1 MAAQPNLTARSLFKA
16 MRHAN
21 HGAVRLRLPDG
32 VWETFGQ
39 GEIQCEGRLADWEVA
54 EIIVRR
60 GDIGVAEMFIDGRLE
75 LDRPAGLISWAC
87 ANEAELRRAIY
98 GVAFA
103 LVWDRIRHWRQGNTL
118 KGSKRNIASHY
129 DLGNDFYRLWLD
141 ETLTYS
147 SALFTPETPDLAS
160 AQTAKYERIL
170 KETGARAGD
179 HILEIGCGWGGFFSY
194 AAQRGCRVTAVTISQ
209 KQFEFCRE
217 RIAKEGLGG
226 SVNLALQ
233 DYRQLRG
240 RFDHVVSIEMI
251 EAVGSSYW
259 ATYFAKIRECLKPEG
274 RAVIQ
279 SITIREDL
287 FNAYAKGTD
296 FIQQY
301 VFPGGLLPAP
311 STFERQGGRA
321 GLGVITAHDFAA
333 SYERTCREWRE
344 RFLGVAGDVKSLGF
358 GGEFMR
364 LWEFYLAYC
373 EGAFR
378 SQRVGVSQFT
388 LGPAA

>member
-1 MAAQPNLTARSLFKA
+1 MGPSLTVRSLLKA
-16 MRHAN
+16 MRHAE

-32 VWETFGQ
+32 AWETFGR
-39 GEIQCEGRLADWEVA
+39 GELRCEGRLADWEVA
-54 EIIVRR
+54 EAIARR

-75 LDRPAGLISWAC
+75 LDKPAELIAWAC
-87 ANEAELRRAIY
+87 DNEKELRRAIY

-103 LVWDRIRHWRQGNTL
+103 LIWDRLRHWRQGNTI

-141 ETLTYS
+141 QTLTYS
-147 SALFTPETPDLAS
+147 SALFTPETPDLET
-160 AQTAKYERIL
+160 AQVAKYERIL
-170 KETGARAGD
+170 RETGARAGD

-194 AAQRGCRVTAVTISQ
+194 AAKRGCRVTAVTISQ
-209 KQFEFCRE
+209 RQYEYCRQ
-217 RIAKEGLGG
+217 RIANEGLGG
-226 SVNLALQ
+226 SVELVLE
-233 DYRQLRG
+233 DYRRLG
-240 RFDHVVSIEMI
+240 GKYDHIVSIEMI
-251 EAVGSSYW
+251 EAVGISYW
-259 ATYFAKIRECLKPEG
+259 PTYFAKVRECLKPDG

-287 FNAYAKGTD
+287 FKAYAKGTD

-311 STFERQGGRA
+311 STFEKQGARA
-321 GLGVITAHDFAA
+321 GLGVLDAHDFAA

-344 RFLGVAGDVKSLGF
+344 RFLQAGTDVRRLGF
-358 GGEFMR
+358 GSEFMR

-388 LGPAA
+388 LGPAR